1 MHSVSLIYPH
11 QLFKDHPSLQ
21 KKRSVFII
29 EDPLFFRQ
37 YAFHKQKL
45 VFHRATLKH
54 YADGLINQ
62 GFEVNYID
70 SMNSLASTES
80 LFQHFKKSGIQTV
93 YYTDPVDYLLI
104 RRLKRYATRN
114 KLKLVVDESPN
125 FLTSNKSNE
134 AFFSER
140 KRYFMNDYYI
150 HQRKELK
157 ILISDNKPEG
167 GKWTFDTENRNKI
180 PKGTVIP
187 EYNIPNVNEYTK
199 EAIDYI
205 EETFSKNPGKSF
217 PFYYPITHDEA
228 LLQLDNFLSERFDN
242 YGTYQDA
249 IVNSETFLF
258 HSIISPL
265 LNIGLLDPTD
275 VVDRTIEYAN
285 KNNIP
290 LNSLEGFIRQI
301 IGWREFIRVVY
312 SDKGTYQRK
321 HNFLNHHRKLPSS
334 FYNGTTG
341 IAPIDDAIKKALAT
355 GYVHHIE
362 RLMVLG
368 NFMLL
373 CEIDPDDIYQWFMEM
388 FIDSYDWVMVPNVY
402 GMSQYADGGLMS
414 TKPYISGSNYL
425 LKMSNYKKDPWC
437 EIWDALYWNFII
449 KHRELFA
456 KNPRMSMMVMQVNKM
471 SDEKIEKIKCTAEK
485 FLAQL
490 K

>member
-1 MHSVSLIYPH
+1 MSSVSLIFPH
-11 QLFKDHPSLQ
+11 QLFKDHPSLH
-21 KKRSVFII
+21 KSRSIFII

-37 YAFHKQKL
+37 FAFHKQKL
-45 VFHRATLKH
+45 VFHRASMKQ
-54 YADGLINQ
+54 YAEDLTHQ
-62 GFEVNYID
+62 GFEVTYID
-70 SMNSLASTES
+70 SQELLSATEK
-80 LFQHFKKSGIQTV
+80 LFDHLKRSRIQSI
-93 YYTDPVDYLLI
+93 YLCDPVDYLLDRRI
-104 RRLKRYATRN
+104 RRYATRN
-114 KLKLVVDESPN
+114 KIQLHIEESPN
-125 FLTSNKSNE
+125 FLSSNKSNV

-150 HQRKELK
+150 HQRKELQ

-167 GKWTFDTENRNKI
+167 GKWTYDTENRNKI
-180 PKGTVIP
+180 PKGTAIP
-187 EYNIPNVNEYTK
+187 EYRIPNVNGYTK
-199 EAIDYI
+199 EAIDYV
-205 EETFSKNPGKSF
+205 EKNFSKNPGNSF
-217 PFYYPITHDEA
+217 PFYYPISHDSA
-228 LLQLDNFLSERFDN
+228 LQQLDNFLRERFN
-242 YGTYQDA
+242 KYGTYQDA
-249 IVNSETFLF
+249 IVPSETFLF

-265 LNIGLLDPTD
+265 LNIGLLDPTAI
-275 VVDRTIEYAN
+275 VDRTIEFAN

-301 IGWREFIRVVY
+301 IGWREFIRAVY
-312 SDKGTYQRK
+312 NDNGTFQRK
-321 HNFLNHHRKLPSS
+321 NNFLNHHRKLPAS

-341 IAPIDDAIKKALAT
+341 ITPVDDAIKKALAT

-373 CEIDPDDIYQWFMEM
+373 CEVDPNDIYQWFMEM

-414 TKPYISGSNYL
+414 TKPYISGSNYI
-425 LKMSNYKKDPWC
+425 LKMSNYKKDDWC

-449 KHRELFA
+449 KHRELFS

-471 SDEKIEKIKCTAEK
+471 SEEKIHNIKSTSEK
-485 FLAQL
+485 FLSKL